1 MIASRMVAASLYC
14 IALAAAAAA
23 AYPIFGTPQFWVA
36 TSVSMIAGVLIA
48 GAGFIWR
55 WSGLRQLAATLI
67 ALVVL
72 AVPLAA
78 PGAFSGGNPLGMIGT
93 VYAAIWT
100 SWRRLTT
107 IDLPVG
113 GDDGLLMAPILLVL
127 VATVLGVALML
138 RSKRGELAAGLPL
151 AVLIWAL
158 LWGPPVAS
166 WLPLT
171 VLFAGASLAAVATLR
186 QARRR
191 RRSDRMVSSLPTRF
205 GAGLLVALLA
215 GAAATAAALI
225 VPLGDRVVLREN
237 PPVPREAFEA
247 ASPLSQL
254 RSNFGTAM
262 RDEVLMTVTGI
273 EEGDLIQVATLDV
286 YTGEVFAADAS
297 RMVRISGRAQADS
310 DARQLGFTIQGYD
323 GLWLPTVGQPQ
334 SVTFVG
340 ERAVELTQSLMASD
354 RGTGLLVT
362 AGIRSG
368 DGYAT
373 MAAPEADTPAVAD
386 LEPVGVTD
394 RSTPLPL
401 SALDWLAS
409 RASSEGTPGESLE
422 RVVTALEAEGYLS
435 HGIDAD
441 EAPSRAGHSIARLDE
456 LFDGEHMVGDQ
467 EQFAAAAALM
477 ARELGFSSR
486 VAVGFRPAETGVAE
500 IRGRDATAWVEVRTE
515 SGWIPIEVV
524 PQNTGVPET
533 EDTASQP
540 DARPAP
546 PKPPALPEGGQAER
560 QRQGEAS
567 TPTSQAHVDSSSRIL
582 PVIAGSAA
590 LLLLI
595 ALPFLAVV
603 LVKLLRRRGRM
614 RGSAR
619 ERAAGAW
626 AEFVDGFVDRGAEG
640 IGDRTR
646 AEFAGGDADVRA
658 FAAGVDR
665 AVFGA
670 REPTDDEVA
679 SLWSQSDAFLAEHDA
694 MRGLGTRLRS
704 RLSLRSIFAQDHIA
718 AAQQAAEGVRERIR
732 ERVR

>member
-1 MIASRMVAASLYC
+1 MLRISQEALTFDDVLLIPGYSEVLPKDVSLK
-14 IALAAAAAA
+14 
-23 AYPIFGTPQFWVA
+23 T
-36 TSVSMIAGVLIA
+36 
-48 GAGFIWR
+48 
-55 WSGLRQLAATLI
+55 
-67 ALVVL
+67 
-72 AVPLAA
+72 
-78 PGAFSGGNPLGMIGT
+78 
-93 VYAAIWT
+93 
-100 SWRRLTT
+100 RLTRE
-107 IDLPVG
+107 IELNIP
-113 GDDGLLMAPILLVL
+113 LV
-127 VATVLGVALML
+127 
-138 RSKRGELAAGLPL
+138 SAAM
-151 AVLIWAL
+151 
-158 LWGPPVAS
+158 
-166 WLPLT
+166 
-171 VLFAGASLAAVATLR
+171 
-186 QARRR
+186 
-191 RRSDRMVSSLPTRF
+191 D
-205 GAGLLVALLA
+205 
-215 GAAATAAALI
+215 
-225 VPLGDRVVLREN
+225 
-237 PPVPREAFEA
+237 
-247 ASPLSQL
+247 
-254 RSNFGTAM
+254 
-262 RDEVLMTVTGI
+262 TVTEARLAIAMAQEGGI
-273 EEGDLIQVATLDV
+273 GIIHKNMSIEQQAA
-286 YTGEVFAADAS
+286 EVRKVKRHETAIVHD
-297 RMVRISGRAQADS
+297 
-310 DARQLGFTIQGYD
+310 
-323 GLWLPTVGQPQ
+323 P
-334 SVTFVG
+334 VT
-340 ERAVELTQSLMASD
+340 
-354 RGTGLLVT
+354 VT
-362 AGIRSG
+362 AETKI
-368 DGYAT
+368 
-373 MAAPEADTPAVAD
+373 
-386 LEPVGVTD
+386 
-394 RSTPLPL
+394 
-401 SALDWLAS
+401 
-409 RASSEGTPGESLE
+409 SELL
-422 RVVTALEAEGYLS
+422 RK
-435 HGIDAD
+435 
-441 EAPSRAGHSIARLDE
+441 
-456 LFDGEHMVGDQ
+456 
-467 EQFAAAAALM
+467 